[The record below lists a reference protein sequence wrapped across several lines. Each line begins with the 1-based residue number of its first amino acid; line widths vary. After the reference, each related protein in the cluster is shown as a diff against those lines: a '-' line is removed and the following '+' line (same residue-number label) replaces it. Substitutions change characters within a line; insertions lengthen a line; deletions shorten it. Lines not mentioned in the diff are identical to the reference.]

1 MRCVLQPALTE
12 EALLQLPAPKYVV
25 EILPPGTP
33 PPEGACIGGPV
44 SSSSATNAPTRTAA
58 AANGCPPAAVGPG
71 PGAGRP
77 HPSEQQLQEEAVA
90 AAGAFRALQAAAAGL
105 TSPVAEAPGGRLL
118 GQGEARAWEEEG
130 GGRHRHHGMGA
141 QCARADQLPGT
152 FPDVAWGFCIVT
164 CPSCSCSLL
173 LALTPLLL
181 LLVLLLPLPPAC
193 LLAPPPL
200 RRPLAPRPGAPGV
213 CQPRHL
219 PRQPPG
225 HPSPGAGHL
234 CHTCPGRLP
243 AGRPAEHLP
252 THTSGSCAGV

>member
-1 MRCVLQPALTE
+1 M
-12 EALLQLPAPKYVV
+12 
-25 EILPPGTP
+25 
-33 PPEGACIGGPV
+33 
-44 SSSSATNAPTRTAA
+44 
-58 AANGCPPAAVGPG
+58 
-71 PGAGRP
+71 
-77 HPSEQQLQEEAVA
+77 A

-193 LLAPPPL
+193 LLAPPPSGGPW
-200 RRPLAPRPGAPGV
+200 RPALVPLVSASRVTSPGSP
-213 CQPRHL
+213 QDTRHL
-219 PRQPPG
+219 VLDTSATPALGAYQPGDLLSIFPR
-225 HPSPGAGHL
+225 
-234 CHTCPGRLP
+234 TP
-243 AGRPAEHLP
+243 AAAVQVCSEHICL
-252 THTSGSCAGV
+252 TV